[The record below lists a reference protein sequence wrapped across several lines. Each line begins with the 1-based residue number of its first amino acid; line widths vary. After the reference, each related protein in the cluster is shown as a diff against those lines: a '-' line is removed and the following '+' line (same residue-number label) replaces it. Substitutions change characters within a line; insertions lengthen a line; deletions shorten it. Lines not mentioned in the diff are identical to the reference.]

1 MDAGSGHRRGWRT
14 LRGPDQRGI
23 VDHQLTVLPSGVT
36 VVTDPMPSVRSATLG
51 LWVSV
56 GSRDESADQAGCS
69 HFLEHLLF
77 KGTTRRSARQIAE
90 ELDAV
95 GGEMN
100 AFTSKEM
107 TCFYARV
114 LDRDL
119 PLAFDV
125 LADMVVDARNA
136 PEDVEAERQVVLS
149 EIDIHVDTP
158 DDLVHSD
165 FSELLLGEH
174 PLALET
180 LGTFDSITRLDR
192 DTIHAYYLDRYR
204 PENLVVAAS
213 GNVQHDR
220 VIELSEQLL
229 GDLGRPGGSRPPR
242 QAPQAFA
249 EGAVRVRQRPTEQA
263 HVVLGMPGVSQTDED
278 RWGLRVLNT
287 LLGGGMSSRLFQE
300 IREVR
305 GLAYTTFSYA
315 SSYTDGG
322 LIGAYVGTAPGKVDE
337 VLTVL
342 RDELDRVVTDVTI
355 EEVER
360 AKGALKGGTVLGLE
374 DTGSRMSRIGQQVA
388 TGVPIVTVDE
398 ALERIGRVDLDE
410 VRRVATSILSRPRDL
425 AVVGPFG
432 EDEADRFAP
441 AVS

>member
-1 MDAGSGHRRGWRT
+1 M
-14 LRGPDQRGI
+14 
-23 VDHQLTVLPSGVT
+23 DHQLTVLPSGVT
-36 VVTDPMPSVRSATLG
+36 VVTEPMSSVRSVALG

-56 GSRDESADQAGCS
+56 GSRDEAADQAGCS

-77 KGTTRRSARQIAE
+77 KGTSRRSARQIAE

-165 FSELLLGEH
+165 FSELLLGAH

-180 LGTFDSITRLDR
+180 LGTFDSITRLGR
-192 DTIHAYYLDRYR
+192 DTIHDYYLDRYR

-213 GNVQHDR
+213 GNVEHDR
-220 VIELSEQLL
+220 VIELTDQLL

-242 QAPQAFA
+242 RAPQAFA

-263 HVVLGMPGVSQTDED
+263 HVVLGMPGVSQIDED

-305 GLAYTTFSYA
+305 GLAYTAFSYA
-315 SSYTDGG
+315 ASYTDSG

-337 VLTVL
+337 VLAVL
-342 RDELDRVVTDVTI
+342 RDELDRVATDVTV

-425 AVVGPFG
+425 AVVGPFT

>member
-1 MDAGSGHRRGWRT
+1 
-14 LRGPDQRGI
+14 
-23 VDHQLTVLPSGVT
+23 
-36 VVTDPMPSVRSATLG
+36 MPSVRSVALG

-56 GSRDESADQAGCS
+56 GSRDESAEQAGCS

-77 KGTTRRSARQIAE
+77 KGTHRRTARQIAE

-114 LDRDL
+114 LDHDL

-125 LADMVVDARNA
+125 LADMVVDARNT

-180 LGTFDSITRLDR
+180 LGTFESITRLGR
-192 DTIHAYYLDRYR
+192 DTIHDYYLDRYR
-204 PENLVVAAS
+204 PQNLVVAAS
-213 GNVQHDR
+213 GNVEHDR
-220 VIELSEQLL
+220 VIELTDQLL
-229 GDLGRPGGSRPPR
+229 GDLGRPGGSCPPR
-242 QAPQAFA
+242 RAPQAFA

-315 SSYTDGG
+315 ASYTDSG
-322 LIGAYVGTAPGKVDE
+322 LIGAYVGTSPGKVDE
-337 VLTVL
+337 VLAVL
-342 RDELDRVVTDVTI
+342 RDELDRVAADVTV

-441 AVS
+441 AVT